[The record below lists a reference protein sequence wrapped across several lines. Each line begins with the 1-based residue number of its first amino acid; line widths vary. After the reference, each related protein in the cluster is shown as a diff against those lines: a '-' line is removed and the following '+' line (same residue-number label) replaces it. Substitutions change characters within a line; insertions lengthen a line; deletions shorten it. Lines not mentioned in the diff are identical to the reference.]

1 MLLIYTSFFIQM
13 TSSGITFQKSA
24 TAQAKNKSFLLQ
36 FQKMYTFLGLG
47 SIAK

>member
-1 MLLIYTSFFIQM
+1 MLLIYASFYIKM
-13 TSSGITFQKSA
+13 TSSGIKFQKSA
-24 TAQAKNKSFLLQ
+24 TAQAKNKGFLLQ